1 MKKKRNYSRFY
12 AICRAKSIDLSLYKE
27 VLIAQFT
34 NGRTNHLGE
43 MTQVEYDEMC
53 TCLQTGK
60 AIGEDVNAYK
70 ERLRKA
76 RSGVLNRLQRLG
88 INTADHTFA
97 PVNEFCMNPRIA
109 GKPFGELSPEELT
122 ALVPKLE
129 AILRRPKPVKPQRII
144 NVPIYERP
152 GLLPS

>member
-27 VLIAQFT
+27 VLVAQFSK
-34 NGRTNHLGE
+34 GRTNHLSE
-43 MTQVEYDEMC
+43 LTQAEYDDMC
-53 TCLQTGK
+53 SCLQSGK
-60 AIGEDVNAYK
+60 TIGEDVAAYK

-88 INTADHTFA
+88 VNTADRSFA

-109 GKPFGELSPEELT
+109 GRPFGELSPEELT
-122 ALVPKLE
+122 ALVSKLE
-129 AILRRPKPVKPQRII
+129 AILRRPKPIKPQRII
-144 NVPIYERP
+144 NVQIFERP
-152 GLLPS
+152 GVLPS